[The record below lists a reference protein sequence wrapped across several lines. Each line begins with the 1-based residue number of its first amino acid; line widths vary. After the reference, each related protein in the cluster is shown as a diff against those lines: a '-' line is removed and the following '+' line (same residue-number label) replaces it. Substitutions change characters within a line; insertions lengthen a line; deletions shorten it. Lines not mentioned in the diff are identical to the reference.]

1 MEGGR
6 KKSRIEREGK
16 GKIKKKK
23 QLFFPF
29 NLQFVNGKES
39 PVKIGCLETQHS
51 VFLFFLL

>member
-51 VFLFFLL
+51 VFFFFLL